1 MGKWA
6 ARFIALL
13 MLLAFALIMTH
24 LHKQLVNL
32 QKRQEQAP
40 TVTATR

>member
-6 ARFIALL
+6 ARFIVLL
-13 MLLAFALIMTH
+13 MLLAFALVMTH
-24 LHKQLVNL
+24 LYNQLVRL
-32 QKRQEQAP
+32 QKQQQDST

>member
-13 MLLAFALIMTH
+13 MLLAFALVMTH
-24 LHKQLVNL
+24 LYRQLVHL
-32 QKRQEQAP
+32 QQKQQDST